1 MNQKIAAGSFFYHK
15 GSQTFQR
22 LNIDYQ
28 KSIDDNQVIFCRKWG
43 VDRLEDAFILNSV
56 PEGVSLYVPLKVNL

>member
-28 KSIDDNQVIFCRKWG
+28 KSIDDNQVIFCSKWG